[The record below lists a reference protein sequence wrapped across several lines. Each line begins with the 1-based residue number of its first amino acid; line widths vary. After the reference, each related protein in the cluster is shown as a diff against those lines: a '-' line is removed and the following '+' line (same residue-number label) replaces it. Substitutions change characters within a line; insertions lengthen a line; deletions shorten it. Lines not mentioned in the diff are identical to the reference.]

1 MKAIYIIY
9 IINHQDEITPL
20 FAVKSEKKAKKQVK
34 KTTKFYKKE
43 YNLNVEVWYEKS
55 LFYNGLAIL

>member
-34 KTTKFYKKE
+34 KTTEFYKKE

-55 LFYNGLAIL
+55 LFHKGLAIL